1 MPNRFARSAV
11 ARVCWSSII
20 LVYLSGCLTA
30 GDYYRARLQSP
41 IPLERGQAVVALE
54 ETGDPDVIPALIETL
69 EDPDAGVRLLAI
81 GALRRMC
88 GNDYGY
94 RYYHDESR
102 RTAAVE
108 RWREAVRNNEI
119 VVRSSARHV
128 ADTTIDA
135 SPAAVP
141 GEDDERKPNTP

>member
-1 MPNRFARSAV
+1 M
-11 ARVCWSSII
+11 II
-20 LVYLSGCLTA
+20 LSCLSGCLTA

-54 ETGDPDVIPALIETL
+54 QTRDPDVIPALIETL

-88 GNDYGY
+88 GNEYGY

-102 RTAAVE
+102 RTAAVK

-119 VVRSSARHV
+119 VMRSSARHV
-128 ADTTIDA
+128 ADTAVDA
-135 SPAAVP
+135 SSAPLP
-141 GEDDERKPNTP
+141 GADDELKPIAP

>member
-1 MPNRFARSAV
+1 MPNRFARLAV

-20 LVYLSGCLTA
+20 LVCLTGCLTA

-54 ETGDPDVIPALIETL
+54 QTGDPDVIPALIETL

-81 GALRRMC
+81 QALQRMC
-88 GNDYGY
+88 GSDYGY

-102 RTAAVE
+102 RSAAVE

-119 VVRSSARHV
+119 VVRSSARH
-128 ADTTIDA
+128 AAETTIDA
-135 SPAAVP
+135 SSAPLP
-141 GEDDERKPNTP
+141 GADDELKPDTP

>member
-1 MPNRFARSAV
+1 M
-11 ARVCWSSII
+11 II
-20 LVYLSGCLTA
+20 LSCLTGCLTV

-41 IPLERGQAVVALE
+41 IPLERGQAIVALE
-54 ETGDPDVIPALIETL
+54 QTRDPDVIPALIETL

-94 RYYHDESR
+94 RYYHHESR

-128 ADTTIDA
+128 ADTAIDA
-135 SPAAVP
+135 SSAPLP
-141 GEDDERKPNTP
+141 GADDELKPIAP